1 MSIGKMMIFILAVF
15 SWSGAATSTKC
26 DDDEDC
32 DVVVT
37 ESFKVGDSTICFNKN
52 ATYNGYCIIPY
63 KNDKR
68 EGLMKRYYESGALHL
83 EAPFKNDKRD
93 GLSKQY
99 YESGAIHL
107 EVPLKNDK
115 GEGLS
120 KEYYESGSLKQEATY
135 KDRKAS
141 CRERV

>member
-68 EGLMKRYYESGALHL
+68 EGLRKEYCENGKKASTAK
-83 EAPFKNDKRD
+83 FKNDILQGYVECAD
-93 GLSKQY
+93 GRKGNENIQC
-99 YESGAIHL
+99 
-107 EVPLKNDK
+107 KCND
-115 GEGLS
+115 
-120 KEYYESGSLKQEATY
+120 
-135 KDRKAS
+135 
-141 CRERV
+141 

>member
-1 MSIGKMMIFILAVF
+1 MSIGKMIIFILAVF

-63 KNDKR
+63 KNDKQ
-68 EGLMKRYYESGALHL
+68 EGLMKRYYEWRLHWRLLL
-83 EAPFKNDKRD
+83 E
-93 GLSKQY
+93 
-99 YESGAIHL
+99 
-107 EVPLKNDK
+107 
-115 GEGLS
+115 
-120 KEYYESGSLKQEATY
+120 
-135 KDRKAS
+135 
-141 CRERV
+141 